1 MTRVKDAF
9 LGFSSEVNALSSNTE
24 EAEMVKLDPAVGQVV
39 LKLDTRPAGQWCWEE
54 PSSAAIAAMQQLMA
68 VIEQMRSPT
77 SGWQPDRPQTP
88 EHLLSY
94 VSEEACT
101 LLEALEASLDLPSPM
116 SSFEAVDHGGL
127 LTLWGRHSLVEQLG
141 SPLLWG
147 IARSAYAVMRL
158 LEGVA
163 ADVEIDGMR
172 QAGMLRLAAVLQI
185 ETPLGVQVYDLVT
198 HHVGRSPLPNT
209 AQIHTL
215 ADDLLTQATPAN
227 DLLQALSRQVRFST
241 PHLIP
246 LLDSVNVNLLI
257 PSQTWQ
263 TGTLQL
269 QLGFDFVVKPLPL
282 PSVLLPCVPL
292 PCLPLASLAQPTP
305 EASLSFTDSNWLEA
319 YNSIVLQQRLSHL
332 MTQLAGC
339 QTIATATLP
348 LPADQVLPLLVQ
360 DACDALELLADPLS
374 TSPYLSLHGTLQ
386 FNRLIGQLLW
396 SMSRSTPALMTL
408 MGGIR
413 CALLQPEAYWETG
426 IIRLLVSLKI
436 KTPGTDWFYDLATG
450 ELPEPSV
457 FPLAPDV
464 ILQME
469 NCAWCLHPTRL
480 QDLETQLLQQIQTTA
495 PELRLLLAGTEID
508 WLDINGEEQ
517 PATLQLQIDFDF
529 MPI

>member
-1 MTRVKDAF
+1 MTRVKDAS
-9 LGFSSEVNALSSNTE
+9 LGVSSEVNALSLQTE
-24 EAEMVKLDPAVGQVV
+24 AAEMVKLDPAVGQVV
-39 LKLDTRPAGQWCWEE
+39 LKLDTHPAGHRRWAE

-88 EHLLSY
+88 EHLLPY

-101 LLEALEASLDLPSPM
+101 LLEALEASLDLPAP
-116 SSFEAVDHGGL
+116 EALEAADPGGL

-163 ADVEIDGMR
+163 AEIEIDEM
-172 QAGMLRLAAVLQI
+172 QQTGMLRLTAVLQI
-185 ETPLGVQVYDLVT
+185 ETPLGIQVYDLVT
-198 HHVGRSPLPNT
+198 RHVGRSPLPNT
-209 AQIHTL
+209 AQICIL
-215 ADDLLTQATPAN
+215 ADDLLTQATSAN
-227 DLLQALSRQVRFST
+227 DLLESLSRQVRFST

-246 LLDSVNVNLLI
+246 LLDSINVNLLI

-269 QLGFDFVVKPLPL
+269 QLGFDFVVKSLPL
-282 PSVLLPCVPL
+282 PQ
-292 PCLPLASLAQPTP
+292 LPLVYVPPAPLAQPTTA
-305 EASLSFTDSNWLEA
+305 ASLSVTDANWLAA

-332 MTQLAGC
+332 MPQLAGC

-360 DACDALELLADPLS
+360 DACDALELLADRLT
-374 TSPYLSLHGTLQ
+374 TSPHLSLHGRLQ
-386 FNRLIGQLLW
+386 VDRLIGQLLW

-408 MGGIR
+408 MGGVR
-413 CALLQPEAYWETG
+413 CRLLQPEALWETG
-426 IIRLLVSLKI
+426 MIRLLVSLKI

-457 FPLAPDV
+457 FPVAPDG
-464 ILQME
+464 ILEME
-469 NCAWCLHPTRL
+469 NCAWCLHPTRV
-480 QDLETQLLQQIQTTA
+480 QDLETQLLQHVQTAA

-529 MPI
+529 MPT